1 MQVNSKF
8 QSQDTLKWEL
18 QGLLQAF
25 SHIKEYSIDK
35 FTSQGVLQ
43 VVILRGEW

>member
-1 MQVNSKF
+1 MQINSRF
-8 QSQDTLKWEL
+8 QFQDTLKWEL

-25 SHIKEYSIDK
+25 SQIEC
-35 FTSQGVLQ
+35 FTEMFTLQEVLQ